1 MATKKRKSSKR
12 QRATRGTLTADS
24 DSAAAGEQL
33 AKQALAF
40 RAKQRRTRKQR
51 ETELDRKRARARA
64 PSRARSAAPAP
75 SVALPAAR
83 RALFGA
89 RSSEG
94 TLIAEGDSWF
104 DYPGNDVLRLLEDE
118 HLFDVESVARAGDRI
133 EDMAHSG
140 GQFEAFARRL
150 EKLLRDDKVP
160 RAVLLSGGGNDI
172 AGEDFAVLLNHR
184 TSSLPAL
191 NEDIVRGLIDV
202 RLRAAYSSMLA
213 GITAIARAYLGR
225 PLPIVTHGYGYAV
238 PDGRG
243 FLGGFWFLP
252 GPWLEPGFR
261 KKGHQDLASN
271 RQVVALLIDRFNA
284 MLKSLTALPEYSH
297 VHYVDLRRLLTSGS
311 SYKRDWANELHPTAE
326 GFTRVT
332 NQFAELIRKL

>member
-1 MATKKRKSSKR
+1 MATKKRKSPKR
-12 QRATRGTLTADS
+12 RAAKPEGLAEAS
-24 DSAAAGEQL
+24 AAGEKL

-51 ETELDRKRARARA
+51 ESEIDRERARALPPTRRRA
-64 PSRARSAAPAP
+64 LSATAAAET
-75 SVALPAAR
+75 ALPPQR
-83 RALFGA
+83 RALFGT
-89 RSSEG
+89 RRSEG

-118 HLFDVESVARAGDRI
+118 HLYDVESVAHAGDRI

-150 EKLLRDDKVP
+150 EKLLRDGKVP
-160 RAVLLSGGGNDI
+160 RAILLSGGGNDI

-191 NEDIVRGLIDV
+191 NEDIVRGVIDV
-202 RLRAAYSSMLA
+202 RLRAAYSSMIA
-213 GITAIARAYLGR
+213 GITAISRAYVGR

-261 KKGHQDLASN
+261 EKGHQNLAAN
-271 RQVVALLIDRFNA
+271 RLVVAALIDRFNL
-284 MLKSLTALPEYSH
+284 MLKALTALPEHSH
-297 VHYVDLRRLLTSGS
+297 VHYLDLRGILTSGTN
-311 SYKRDWANELHPTAE
+311 YKRDWSNELHPTPA
-326 GFTRVT
+326 GFARVT
-332 NQFAELIRKL
+332 ETFAALIRRL